1 MEILELLNKAVVK
14 RQSSQ
19 EMLEK
24 KRKQQEELLQDME
37 TVLKSQVLL
46 QSVAE
51 EVQSQLSSK
60 IDNIVNLGLATC
72 FPDYS
77 FELKYVPSRG
87 KTEVRFV
94 FKLGDDEVDILQQ
107 NGGGLVDLAVFCLR
121 VAVFA
126 ISNTDNVIVLDEP
139 YKYVSKTL
147 RPKVAELLSALSEK
161 MGIQFIYVT
170 HIEELSET
178 SNKNI
183 IIKKIQGVSEVC
195 LQK

>member
-1 MEILELLNKAVVK
+1 MEILELLNKAVVR

-19 EMLEK
+19 ELLERK
-24 KRKQQEELLQDME
+24 HKQQEELLEEME
-37 TVLKSQVLL
+37 TVLKSQALL
-46 QSVAE
+46 QSIAE

-72 FPDYS
+72 FPEYT

-94 FKLGDDEVDILQQ
+94 FKLGEDEVDILNQ
-107 NGGGLVDLAVFCLR
+107 NGGGLVDLVTFCLR

-126 ISNTDNVIVLDEP
+126 ISSTDNVIVLDEP

-147 RPKVAELLSALSEK
+147 RPKIAELLSALSEK
-161 MGIQFIYVT
+161 MNIQFIYVT

-183 IIKKIQGVSEVC
+183 IIKKVKGVSEIC
-195 LQK
+195 

>member
-19 EMLEK
+19 EMLDK
-24 KRKQQEELLQDME
+24 KLKHKEELLQEME
-37 TVLKSQVLL
+37 TILKSQVLL
-46 QSVAE
+46 QTVAE

-72 FPDYS
+72 FPEYS

-94 FKLGDDEVDILQQ
+94 FKLGDDEVDILNQ
-107 NGGGLVDLAVFCLR
+107 NGGGVVDLVTFCLR

-126 ISNTDNVIVLDEP
+126 ISSTDNVIVLDEP

-161 MGIQFIYVT
+161 MNIQFIYVT

-178 SNKNI
+178 SNKKVV
-183 IIKKIQGVSEVC
+183 IKKTNGVSEVC
-195 LQK
+195 

>member
-161 MGIQFIYVT
+161 MRIQFIYVT

-178 SNKNI
+178 SNKKV
-183 IIKKIQGVSEVC
+183 IIKKVEGVSEVC
-195 LQK
+195 

>member
-1 MEILELLNKAVVK
+1 MEILELLNKAVIK
-14 RQSSQ
+14 RQSNQ

-72 FPDYS
+72 FPDYT

-94 FKLGDDEVDILQQ
+94 FKMGNDEVDILQQ

-139 YKYVSKTL
+139 FKYVSRTL

-178 SNKNI
+178 ADKKI
-183 IIKKIQGVSEVC
+183 VIKKIQGISNVV
-195 LQK
+195 

>member
-1 MEILELLNKAVVK
+1 MEILELLNKAVVR

-19 EMLEK
+19 ELLER
-24 KRKQQEELLQDME
+24 KRKQQEELLEEME
-37 TVLKSQVLL
+37 TVLKSQALL

-72 FPDYS
+72 FPEYT

-94 FKLGDDEVDILQQ
+94 FKLGEDEVDILNQ
-107 NGGGLVDLAVFCLR
+107 NGGGLVDLVTFCLR

-126 ISNTDNVIVLDEP
+126 ISSTDNVIVLDEP

-147 RPKVAELLSALSEK
+147 RPKIAELLSALSEK
-161 MGIQFIYVT
+161 MNIQFIYVT

-183 IIKKIQGVSEVC
+183 IIKKVKGVSEIC
-195 LQK
+195 